1 MSTTI
6 KPSSGTILVSEPFLK
21 DFYFTRSVILLAEHS
36 EDGTFGLIL
45 NKPTNLKL
53 SETLNNGSFTI
64 SEEFDNNIFLGGP
77 VKTDSL
83 YFIHTRNDLIENSVK
98 ILEGIY
104 WGGNIDTVKHLIQQ
118 RILTKDDIRFYI
130 GYSGWDPK
138 QLDEELKEHTWVVT
152 QTDANF
158 LLKNPPELLWK
169 KAVKI
174 LGKDYSEWTNYPID
188 PQLN

>member
-6 KPSSGTILVSEPFLK
+6 KPSPGTILVSEPFLK
-21 DFYFTRSVILLAEHS
+21 DFYFTRSVILLAEHN

-64 SEEFDNNIFLGGP
+64 SEDFDNIIFIGGP
-77 VKTDSL
+77 VKTDSI

-98 ILEGIY
+98 VLEGIY
-104 WGGNIDTVKHLIQQ
+104 WGGDIDIVKQLIQQ

-138 QLDEELKEHTWVVT
+138 QLEEELKEHTWIVN

-158 LLKNPPELLWK
+158 LLKNPPESLWK
-169 KAVKI
+169 KAVKN
-174 LGKDYSEWTNYPID
+174 LGKDYSEWANYPID